1 MASVVEAIR
10 KAVNESSET
19 RYAICKATGIDQ
31 GQLSRVMAG
40 KSGLSVEAIEKLAE
54 HLGLEIIIRPKRWTT
69 KG

>member
-54 HLGLEIIIRPKRWTT
+54 HLGLEIIIRPKRRTT